1 MERILISFLL
11 VLLSSTL
18 YGQGLIPTPAEVY
31 AAYPSVDWK
40 VLAPKALTD
49 VPSSHILPHPPV
61 GDQGVQD
68 CSTAWAIAY
77 AGLGSLGY
85 QRYSHNW
92 DALRRSPAFVYNSN
106 KINEGASCSGGAF
119 MSSVAIYMS
128 TTGAC
133 SWELMP
139 YDGKQSN
146 SCGIQPTTEAKADA
160 YRNRCDSRKLEMPD
174 LVNPDSYRMAIAN
187 GKPVAVAINISE
199 TLQRVWYSGQD
210 YTADSNPRG
219 RGNAVCVIGYDDNEG
234 APNAPG
240 GRGRLI
246 AQNSWGETGG
256 RNHQGLLYIS
266 YDLVRKGIFKEGY
279 VLFDITPEKLAL
291 RPMPTFFSETITVSA
306 NGVSP
311 TAPVNWIVE
320 GPATYEPGHNR
331 LSIELIPTGAGP
343 VTLTVSIDG
352 ERPLVRTLWAKD
364 RRAGAAASQPDPEG
378 SNAGH
383 VALKTNANIP
393 ESTNLQWQF
402 EHNPEDALY
411 AQGGNANTML
421 SPPALRMAGLA
432 RASTEHENK
441 GEIFSVSP

>member
-174 LVNPDSYRMAIAN
+174 LVNPDSYR
-187 GKPVAVAINISE
+187 
-199 TLQRVWYSGQD
+199 
-210 YTADSNPRG
+210 
-219 RGNAVCVIGYDDNEG
+219 
-234 APNAPG
+234 
-240 GRGRLI
+240 RLI